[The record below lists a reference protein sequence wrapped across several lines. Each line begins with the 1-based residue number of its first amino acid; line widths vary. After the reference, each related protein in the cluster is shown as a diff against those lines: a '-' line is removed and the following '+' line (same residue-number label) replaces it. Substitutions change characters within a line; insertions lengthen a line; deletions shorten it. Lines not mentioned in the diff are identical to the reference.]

1 MARPQWD
8 DWESLRI
15 IQVIQD
21 ALITVGAAGVAQA
34 AQGLPA
40 ATPQPASA
48 AAGPQ
53 QLLAQVWQL
62 EDMRTWTFPMPS
74 CTTQVNCWLPWRV
87 VCILFLSL

>member
-21 ALITVGAAGVAQA
+21 ALITVGAAGGAPA

-40 ATPQPASA
+40 ATPQPAA
-48 AAGPQ
+48 AAARPR
-53 QLLAQVWQL
+53 QLLAQKWVL
-62 EDMRTWTFPMPS
+62 EDMRTWTFLLPS
-74 CTTQVNCWLPWRV
+74 CTTQVNSWLPWWV
-87 VCILFLSL
+87 VCILVLSL